1 MSSKMYESI
10 VRPVSRSRRNA
21 GTWKSNQMSS
31 IGRATMVNAVLSAIP
46 IYLLVVIDAPKWVVK
61 GIDKIRRGFLWAGKA
76 QANGGCCRVAW
87 SKVCAPKN
95 YGGLGVPNLEL
106 MGIALR
112 SRWTWLQRTSSSK
125 PWQGLAIPGSQK
137 ERNFVAASTVCQL
150 RDGQTI
156 LFWEDSWLQ
165 EGCIRSFAPN
175 IYDKIPPRV
184 RRCRTVAEALTGRQW
199 IKDIRGALGIQPILE
214 YLKLW
219 SLVQMVDLDP
229 TTPDSIIWKW
239 ESSGQY
245 SSKSAYKALFS
256 GRVTFLSTPIWKS
269 LAPPRCCFFLWLV
282 AINRCWTAD
291 RLRSRGLPH
300 PDRCVLCD
308 QYEESIDHI
317 LVACPESRQL
327 WWWTLQAIRRPNC
340 LPVNEPSF
348 HNWLCESQ
356 MKIGERHRRGFDTV
370 VTLVA

>member
-1 MSSKMYESI
+1 MDQ
-10 VRPVSRSRRNA
+10 RHPRS
-21 GTWKSNQMSS
+21 TWD
-31 IGRATMVNAVLSAIP
+31 P
-46 IYLLVVIDAPKWVVK
+46 
-61 GIDKIRRGFLWAGKA
+61 
-76 QANGGCCRVAW
+76 
-87 SKVCAPKN
+87 
-95 YGGLGVPNLEL
+95 
-106 MGIALR
+106 
-112 SRWTWLQRTSSSK
+112 
-125 PWQGLAIPGSQK
+125 
-137 ERNFVAASTVCQL
+137 
-150 RDGQTI
+150 
-156 LFWEDSWLQ
+156 
-165 EGCIRSFAPN
+165 
-175 IYDKIPPRV
+175 
-184 RRCRTVAEALTGRQW
+184 
-199 IKDIRGALGIQPILE
+199 PILE

-245 SSKSAYKALFS
+245 SSKSTYKALFS

-269 LAPPRCCFFLWLV
+269 LAPSRCCFFLWLV

-327 WWWTLQAIRRPNC
+327 WWWTLQAIRSPNC

-348 HNWLCESQ
+348 HNWLCESR

-370 VTLVA
+370 VTLMAWTIWKERNNRIFNQQQKSWTEVVKAMAEEAMLWKSANHGIPAVWPLRGRGSQI